1 MCVVAVSCV
10 VAGCGGGG
18 TEPTRA
24 ASSAPSASDAA
35 PSFDPAR
42 IKRVHADLPAGYEV
56 GDAGG
61 PAVPALL
68 WGIRPDWH
76 TDPPQCAALLD
87 PLPGAQGFGLSGSGD
102 GGLLHV
108 MAAAAPPGQPTL
120 DPVLLAD
127 CGHWSVVA
135 GRSSATVTAVP
146 APEVDDAVTV
156 GLSAEVRTVVESGT
170 ETDSRTH
177 TFVAH
182 LDGGLV
188 FVTLTVDP
196 GSPHPPLPVEDA
208 AALLVTAVSAV
219 RGQRPG

>member
-1 MCVVAVSCV
+1 MVAVAALLS
-10 VAGCGGGG
+10 AGCGGAPESVETG
-18 TEPTRA
+18 
-24 ASSAPSASDAA
+24 APSASAVDGT
-35 PSFDPAR
+35 PGFDPAR
-42 IKRVHADLPAGYEV
+42 IKRLHDDMPAGYEV
-56 GDAGG
+56 GDASG

-68 WGIRPDWH
+68 WGMRPEWH
-76 TDPPQCAALLD
+76 AEPARCAALLD

-108 MAAAAPPGQPTL
+108 MAAAAPPGHPAL
-120 DPVLLAD
+120 DPALLAD
-127 CGHWSVVA
+127 CGRWSVVA
-135 GRSSATVTAVP
+135 GRSSATVTAVA
-146 APEVDDAVTV
+146 APEIDDAVTV

-182 LDGGLV
+182 LDEGLV

-208 AALLVTAVSAV
+208 AALLATAVAAV
-219 RGQRPG
+219 RGQRPA